1 MRESVSLDWQGRKAE
16 DPKHKIPAEFFYY
29 IALPYL
35 VQVPPRYLQYHG
47 DGVPYLQGDET
58 SL

>member
-35 VQVPPRYLQYHG
+35 VQVPPGYLQYRSTT
-47 DGVPYLQGDET
+47 ET
-58 SL
+58 EYRTGR